1 MKYLFVILMLSVIGC
16 GDLEWLDVSA
26 EKMTYNEA
34 VDYCKERG
42 GRLPT
47 INELR
52 TLIRNCP
59 ATETGGE
66 CAVTNSCA
74 ERECW
79 SDVCY
84 ECVFADDGRYSV
96 FGSIGGF
103 WSSTTC
109 IDYAS
114 FAWIVH
120 FSNGYVGLNV
130 KTDDIYVRCVRGG
143 GE

>member
-84 ECVFADDGRYSV
+84 GCDEANDGRYSV
-96 FGSIGGF
+96 FGDTSAF
-103 WSSTTC
+103 WSSTTYT
-109 IDYAS
+109 DRPTNYA
-114 FAWIVH
+114 WVVY
-120 FSNGYVGLNV
+120 FSNGNV
-130 KTDDIYVRCVRGG
+130 RYLYKAYKYNVRCVR
-143 GE
+143 